1 VSAVPVGD
9 AVPVGGA
16 VPKDERHVVIVG
28 GGIAGL
34 VAARE
39 LALGGVVV
47 TLLEASGSLGG
58 KVASQEIA
66 GIRVDSG
73 AESFATRRGTVASLA
88 VDLGLGDQ
96 VRAPNP
102 AGAWL
107 QRSHGHAVPM
117 PKSGLLGIPGTP
129 LAADVIAVVGL
140 AGAFRAQLDSLLMLT
155 GSKERTLGGL
165 VRRRMGNRILDD
177 LVAPVVLGV
186 HSRHPDE
193 LDVDVVAP
201 GLRKALLAKNSL
213 AQAVLELRGAAP
225 AGSAVNGI
233 DGGIARLVE
242 TLAEKLPRLGVEVR
256 LDSPVDDVRAD
267 RVTLRSGEVLEA
279 DRVIQACQLGG
290 QGADTIV
297 LATLVVDS
305 PQLDD
310 APRGT
315 GLLVAPGAHGILAKA
330 LTHATAKWPWL
341 AATVGKGRHVIRL
354 SYNADV
360 APQGLQE
367 QARSD
372 AEKLLG
378 VPIPPASVVG
388 FARVAWPAPPPALPV
403 ADGVIVI
410 GESVAGVGLAAV
422 VAQARQQSADL
433 LRDFER

>member
-1 VSAVPVGD
+1 MNSVPVDGAAPSD
-9 AVPVGGA
+9 NSVPR
-16 VPKDERHVVIVG
+16 DERRVVIVG

-34 VAARE
+34 VAARD

-58 KVASQEIA
+58 KVASQEVA

-88 VDLGLGDQ
+88 IDLGLGDQ
-96 VRAPNP
+96 VCTPNP

-107 QRSHGHAVPM
+107 QRSHGGAVPM

-140 AGAFRAQLDSLLMLT
+140 AGAFRAQLDSLLMLV

-165 VRRRMGNRILDD
+165 VRRRMGKRVLDD

-193 LDVDVVAP
+193 LEVDVVAP
-201 GLRKALLAKNSL
+201 GLRKALLAKSSL
-213 AQAVLELRGAAP
+213 AQAVLELRGATS

-233 DGGIARLVE
+233 DGGIARLAE
-242 TLAEKLPRLGVEVR
+242 TLAEKLPRLGVEIR
-256 LDSPVDDVRAD
+256 LDSPVDSVEAD
-267 RVTLRSGEVLEA
+267 RVTLRSGEVLGA
-279 DRVIQACQLGG
+279 DRVIQACQLGASG
-290 QGADTIV
+290 PDTIV

-305 PQLDD
+305 PQLDA

-330 LTHATAKWPWL
+330 LTHATSKWPWL
-341 AATVGKGRHVIRL
+341 AASVGPGRQVLRL
-354 SYNADV
+354 SYNAEV
-360 APQGLQE
+360 APLDLQE

-378 VPIPPASVVG
+378 VPIPVESIVG
-388 FARVAWPAPPPALPV
+388 FARVAWPAPPLAQPV

-422 VAQARQQSADL
+422 VGQARRQVEEL
-433 LRDFER
+433 LKDFEE

>member
-1 VSAVPVGD
+1 VNPSLGDVPLD
-9 AVPVGGA
+9 PVPL
-16 VPKDERHVVIVG
+16 DERHVVIVG

-34 VAARE
+34 VVARE
-39 LALGGVVV
+39 LALGGVIV
-47 TLLEASGSLGG
+47 TLLEASGTLGG
-58 KVASQEIA
+58 KVASLEIA

-73 AESFATRRGTVASLA
+73 AESFATRRGTVANLA
-88 VDLGLGDQ
+88 IDLGLGDQ
-96 VRAPNP
+96 VRTPNP

-107 QRSHGHAVPM
+107 QRGHGGAVPM

-140 AGAFRAQLDSLLMLT
+140 PGALRAQLDSVLMLR

-165 VRRRMGNRILDD
+165 VRRRMGSRILDD

-201 GLRKALLAKNSL
+201 GLRKALLDTNSL
-213 AQAVLELRGAAP
+213 AHAVLQLRGAAP

-233 DGGIARLVE
+233 DGGIARLAE
-242 TLAEKLPRLGVEVR
+242 TLAEKLPILGVEIR
-256 LDSPVDDVRAD
+256 LDSPVDSVETD
-267 RVTLRSGEVLEA
+267 RVRLRSGEVIEA
-279 DRVIQACQLGG
+279 DRVILACQLGDRG
-290 QGADTIV
+290 PDTIV
-297 LATLVVDS
+297 LATLVVDL
-305 PQLDD
+305 PQLDA

-315 GLLVAPGAHGILAKA
+315 GLLVAPGAHGVLAKA

-341 AATVGKGRHVIRL
+341 AATVGPGRHVLRL

-388 FARVAWPAPPPALPV
+388 FARVAWPAPPPAQPV
-403 ADGVIVI
+403 ADGVIVV

-422 VAQARQQSADL
+422 VAQARQQAEKL
-433 LRDFER
+433 VRELKQ